1 VQTVVGILVAML
13 GGLLS
18 GNCMVPL
25 EYLRKWRW
33 ENAWIVFSVV
43 ALILLPW
50 SLGFLRVPHLL
61 AVYGSVPAG
70 DFVKPFLFG
79 AGWGVAQVLFGLAV
93 LRIGM
98 ALSFATTI
106 GLGAALGTLVPI
118 VLRHPEVLGT
128 GHGKVLVVGVLLMVA
143 GVAVCSWAGRRR
155 EREQKTGVAG
165 VRKGSYLSGVLLA
178 AASGVLAPMLN
189 YSLAFADV
197 FLREALR
204 HHATGPDAPYAVWPI
219 ALAGGAV
226 PNLAYAGWL
235 VVRNRSW
242 SNFFPLWPQ
251 LLTGTLMG
259 VLWMGSV
266 AAYGTATTLLGVLGA
281 SIGWSIYQISMI
293 LTANISGWIAG
304 EWKGVSAQSRITLW
318 GGLFLL
324 ACATLAITYGN
335 HL

>member
-1 VQTVVGILVAML
+1 MQTGLGILLATL
-13 GGLLS
+13 GGVMS

-33 ENAWIVFSVV
+33 ENAWIVFSLV

-50 SLGFLRVPHLL
+50 TLGFLRVPHLL
-61 AVYGSVPAG
+61 SVYGSVPPG
-70 DFVKPFLFG
+70 DFIRPFLFG

-118 VLRHPEVLGT
+118 VLQHPGALAT
-128 GHGKVLVVGVLLMVA
+128 GRGKILLVGVFLMVA
-143 GVAVCSWAGRRR
+143 GVVVCSWAGRRR
-155 EREQKTGVAG
+155 EREQKTDAPGVL
-165 VRKGSYLSGVLLA
+165 KGSFLNGVLLA
-178 AASGVLAPMLN
+178 AASGLLAPMLN
-189 YSLAFADV
+189 YSLAFADI
-197 FLREALR
+197 FILEALR
-204 HHATGPDAPYAVWPI
+204 HHATRPDAPYAVWPI

-235 VVRNRSW
+235 MFRNQSW
-242 SNFFPLWPQ
+242 ANFFPLWPQ
-251 LLTGTLMG
+251 LLTGTMMG

-293 LTANISGWIAG
+293 LFANISGWIAG
-304 EWKGVSAQSRITLW
+304 EWKGVTVQSRMALSC
-318 GGLFLL
+318 GLLL
-324 ACATLAITYGN
+324 LGSATLAITYGN
-335 HL
+335 H